1 MRACQ
6 IINSLRDAMQAEGD
20 STSTSDRMDLFR
32 EWLRDDSERE
42 TLEVERVLQE
52 LEEKAQNPLVFFAP
66 AVADDENSMDCY

>member
-1 MRACQ
+1 
-6 IINSLRDAMQAEGD
+6 
-20 STSTSDRMDLFR
+20 MDLFL

-42 TLEVERVLQE
+42 TLEVERVLHE